1 MYKRDTSHAKSQ
13 DRPPVS
19 LDSFV
24 FILNADFV
32 IIIKRANNTKFDF
45 FSRKMMAILDCEYPV
60 YKCCKN
66 KSTQNNDIVMI
77 IIFLLIGN
85 LVKVA
90 ILQKS
95 TFSSNVLYKC
105 RLWSRLLYLA
115 LIGTCIVAVLIGSHV
130 HI

>member
-1 MYKRDTSHAKSQ
+1 
-13 DRPPVS
+13 
-19 LDSFV
+19 
-24 FILNADFV
+24 
-32 IIIKRANNTKFDF
+32 
-45 FSRKMMAILDCEYPV
+45 MMAILDCEYPV
-60 YKCCKN
+60 YKCRKN

-95 TFSSNVLYKC
+95 TFSSNILYKC